1 MAEASKDEQ
10 EKKRQRGRH
19 ILAGALAALLFV
31 LLGAW
36 LAREFIIPRQAPES
50 LAEIPDAGLIDW
62 QQVLAAHPDYAKLTD
77 LQVQC
82 ELLEMEVSD
91 VGDLLTMQSPQLL
104 AETFKESVWQKNAA
118 DVIGGRAELE
128 RKAKKLREE
137 YRQRT
142 EAEYNARRQAVDEE
156 FLNAILNLNIRLDNQ
171 ESMHNP
177 LDSKESIAQERSDW
191 LAQRSQ
197 LQAERGRRQY
207 ELWQSYKA
215 EIEAYVQKELGPELA
230 QWQANLPNLREQE
243 MAAALKTK
251 SEADKRN
258 AEAMSKQQELAQ
270 KVQARLEKRQLLAE
284 KKTEFAALQAHVLND
299 VAGKAAKIAIM
310 HHFTLILVHHPQTL
324 ASFMPGAAEFN
335 PLLRKAGV
343 AIGIR
348 TQDVTGEIVQ
358 EMKNL

>member
-1 MAEASKDEQ
+1 
-10 EKKRQRGRH
+10 
-19 ILAGALAALLFV
+19 
-31 LLGAW
+31 
-36 LAREFIIPRQAPES
+36 
-50 LAEIPDAGLIDW
+50 
-62 QQVLAAHPDYAKLTD
+62 
-77 LQVQC
+77 
-82 ELLEMEVSD
+82 
-91 VGDLLTMQSPQLL
+91 
-104 AETFKESVWQKNAA
+104 
-118 DVIGGRAELE
+118 
-128 RKAKKLREE
+128 
-137 YRQRT
+137 
-142 EAEYNARRQAVDEE
+142 
-156 FLNAILNLNIRLDNQ
+156 
-171 ESMHNP
+171 
-177 LDSKESIAQERSDW
+177 
-191 LAQRSQ
+191 
-197 LQAERGRRQY
+197 
-207 ELWQSYKA
+207 
-215 EIEAYVQKELGPELA
+215 
-230 QWQANLPNLREQE
+230 

>member
-1 MAEASKDEQ
+1 MAKASKDVQ

-19 ILAGALAALLFV
+19 ILAGALTALLFV

-36 LAREFIIPRQAPES
+36 LAREFIIPRQVQES
-50 LAEIPDAGLIDW
+50 SAQMPDAGLIDW
-62 QQVLAAHPDYAKLTD
+62 QQVLEAHPDYGKLIA
-77 LQVQC
+77 LQAEC

-91 VGDLLTMQSPQLL
+91 VGDLLSIQPPQLL

-137 YRQRT
+137 YMQRT
-142 EAEYNARRQAVDEE
+142 EAELNARRQAIDEE

-171 ESMHNP
+171 AAMHNP
-177 LDSKESIAQERSDW
+177 LDSKESIAQERADW

-207 ELWQSYKA
+207 ALWQSYQA
-215 EIEAYVQKELGPELA
+215 EVEAYVQKELGPELA
-230 QWQANLPNLREQE
+230 QWQANLPNLHDQE

-251 SEADKRN
+251 SEAEKRN
-258 AEAMSKQQELAQ
+258 AEALSQQQELAQ

-284 KKTEFAALQAHVLND
+284 KKTEFTALQAHILND
-299 VAGKAAKIAIM
+299 VAGKAAKVAIM

-324 ASFMPGAAEFN
+324 AGFMPGAAEFN
-335 PLLRKAGV
+335 PMLPKDGV